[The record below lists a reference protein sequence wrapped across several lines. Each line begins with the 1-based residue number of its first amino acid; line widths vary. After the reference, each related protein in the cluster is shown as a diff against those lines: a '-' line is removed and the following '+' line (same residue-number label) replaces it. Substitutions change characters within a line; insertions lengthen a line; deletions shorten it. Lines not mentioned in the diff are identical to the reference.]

1 MENNSVLVAIPAL
14 NEEATIGKVIDEV
27 QSEYPSIKIL
37 VVNDGSSDRTSEI
50 ARKSGASVLEIPFN
64 VGVGGAMRAAFQYG
78 LENHFDFVL
87 QFDGDGQH
95 DFRSIDALVS
105 NAESADIII
114 GSRFNAMS
122 QFEMGIVRRFAVQ
135 FLKVLVR
142 SSTNTRV
149 SDPTSGFRLA
159 NRKAM
164 NLFVHEYP
172 TSYLGDTVGSLILA
186 GQNHLKIAEVDVN
199 MYERKGG
206 TASQSWI
213 KLPIHLLRVGL
224 MGLLFLLKKNPQRK
238 EDI

>member
-1 MENNSVLVAIPAL
+1 MEIQSVLIAIPAL
-14 NEEATIGKVIDEV
+14 NEEATIGKVIEEV
-27 QSEYPSIKIL
+27 KSEHPSMQIL

-50 ARKSGASVLEIPFN
+50 ARNSGASVLDLPFN

-78 LENHFDFVL
+78 LENNFDFVL
-87 QFDGDGQH
+87 QLDGDGQH
-95 DFRSIDALVS
+95 DFQSIDALIS
-105 NAESADIII
+105 NAESADIIV

-122 QFEMGIVRRFAVQ
+122 QFEMGIVRRLAVR
-135 FLKVLVR
+135 FLSVLVW
-142 SSTNTRV
+142 SSANTRV

-159 NRKAM
+159 NRRAM

-186 GQNHLKIAEVDVN
+186 GQKHLRITEVNVN